1 MSTAKHVYMA
11 LRVSRSGGG
20 LSANGKE
27 ESRSHTDNTI
37 NNVSF
42 KLVHLLNKQL
52 RWMLI
57 KKNTLDGS
65 RCEMES
71 IRCKEKLSKI
81 QPCNSKMKYK
91 PQNNTITRQL
101 QL

>member
-1 MSTAKHVYMA
+1 M
-11 LRVSRSGGG
+11 SRSGGE

-57 KKNTLDGS
+57 KKNTLDGR
-65 RCEMES
+65 RCEIES